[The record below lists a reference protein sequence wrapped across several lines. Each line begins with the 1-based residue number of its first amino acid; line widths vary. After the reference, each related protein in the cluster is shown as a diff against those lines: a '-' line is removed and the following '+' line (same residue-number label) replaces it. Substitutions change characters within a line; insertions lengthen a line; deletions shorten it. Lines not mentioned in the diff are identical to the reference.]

1 MDQVKLLDK
10 DKAGRMRREVMA
22 ESIDRASVS
31 GGMAG
36 AGAPTAVPMPAEKE
50 IIKEGLSEYFIYSV
64 GGTET
69 IPNGWSKR
77 MRSFEGKRVPLKVE
91 YRYRPKEYG
100 DQLAR
105 LYLMTNN
112 KESKLGNTPL
122 PDGMVRVFRN
132 NGRDGLSY
140 LTQQSIKY
148 VPIGDKIELNLGVDD
163 NVVFELKKVRSSRD
177 NVWMQLHGKNKFQ
190 EVGVDTVE
198 TEQNSAV
205 VGWDD
210 HGVYQQEVR
219 NYTARPIDVEIRR
232 NFDGDMVFRSKLE
245 PTAFDYQTAQ
255 FTAAVPVGGKKEL
268 RYELVQHQGRNA
280 KQNHVTLES
289 ADVK

>member
-1 MDQVKLLDK
+1 L
-10 DKAGRMRREVMA
+10 
-22 ESIDRASVS
+22 
-31 GGMAG
+31 
-36 AGAPTAVPMPAEKE
+36 
-50 IIKEGLSEYFIYSV
+50 
-64 GGTET
+64 GT
-69 IPNGWSKR
+69 
-77 MRSFEGKRVPLKVE
+77 
-91 YRYRPKEYG
+91 
-100 DQLAR
+100 
-105 LYLMTNN
+105 
-112 KESKLGNTPL
+112 TPL

-148 VPIGDKIELNLGVDD
+148 VPIGDKIELNLGTDE
-163 NVVFELKKVRSSRD
+163 NVVFELKKVRASRD
-177 NVWMQLHGKNKFQ
+177 QVWMQLHGKNKFQ

-210 HGVYQQEVR
+210 RGVYQQEIR

-232 NFDGDMVFRSKLE
+232 SFDGDVVFRSQLE
-245 PTAFDYQTAQ
+245 PTAFDFQTAQ
-255 FTAAVPVGGKKEL
+255 FSTQVPVGGKREL
-268 RYELVQHQGRNA
+268 RYELVQHQGHNA